1 MALDRHY
8 IQAFTIED
16 VLLDKDTGAP
26 MSGGLVYF
34 YKDAQRSVLKPVYE
48 LTGTSPNYTYTQL
61 PNPVVLSA
69 IGTFED
75 ADANPKIPYFFPYDA
90 DGNIELYYIYVTN
103 SEGVFQFARE
113 AQPYVFETE
122 LPPDQIISGDNELNN
137 PQFVEVSFNPQVSYT
152 YSFTAATNEEV
163 QLAPNWTLVASGTG
177 SIVVERVAL
186 TEVNTPSNPPYVID
200 INSSGLSE
208 FVLRQRLENSPRLG
222 ARNFVSG
229 YFIASSEDSLQHA
242 LQMEYNPSGGTLT
255 SNIIIDQT
263 ITSDGTYNIMQGN
276 LDVTGVINPDS
287 AITGYVDIDIVIPVG
302 AHVRVSSFQLVNINV
317 AADVDFDEI
326 STQKQ
331 KNGLFQYYEN
341 QTVQQSR
348 DNILVNWGNV
358 KISQFRDPTLANV
371 TAQCSYVADQT
382 ILYQTGTSKFQFGIS
397 EIDNFVLKPQAA
409 ATDCRFALIQYIQPA
424 TINGYSG
431 YYLSSL
437 IRALLETIQD
447 TTTRLKVRL
456 IWRADAPPTIG
467 ASEPIA
473 SWANGSDPVFSAG
486 WTAVVPLN
494 DPAYS
499 VSTLF
504 DTTLGEDTM
513 PPYTFDQMQM
523 PNTGSDLFV
532 GLVVYIMD
540 ALDSTTGDE
549 DLFYLGRM
557 SLTNTQY
564 GVDANP
570 VTFDQNLINCEFYY
584 EKSYDEGTLPGT
596 ATDVGILTAYQDSF
610 KADID
615 TSVFVKP
622 TTFQINFHTPKRDIP
637 TMALYANNGALN
649 SVTVVAQSETAGPTF
664 EQVESVVAL
673 AGIWGGAGDS
683 AKRKHY
689 TPGTLVAIEVAGF
702 SAGADDTNAYL
713 IYHYDADARL
723 GT

>member
-1 MALDRHY
+1 MALDPHY
-8 IQAFTIED
+8 IPFYNIAQFIW
-16 VLLDKDTGAP
+16 DKESGVPLSAGTVKFWVDTQRATP
-26 MSGGLVYF
+26 KEVFRLSGV
-34 YKDAQRSVLKPVYE
+34 
-48 LTGTSPNYTYTQL
+48 SPNYTYTSL
-61 PNPVVLSA
+61 GAELTLGATGAFVDLSGDPVVIYA
-69 IGTFED
+69 
-75 ADANPKIPYFFPYDA
+75 YPYDA
-90 DGNIELYYIYVTN
+90 DGNIQRYYI
-103 SEGVFQFARE
+103 EVFAEDETPQFVVE
-113 AQPYVFETE
+113 AAPYVFKIE

-137 PQFVEVSFNPQVSYT
+137 PQFVEVSFNPQAPYT
-152 YSFTAATNEEV
+152 YTFTAAVNEVVEV
-163 QLAPNWTLVASGTG
+163 APNWQIVASGTG
-177 SIVVERVAL
+177 TITVERVVL
-186 TEVNTPSNPPYVID
+186 TETNTPSNPPYVLD
-200 INSSGLSE
+200 ITSTGLGD
-208 FVLRQRLENSPRLG
+208 LTLYQRLENSPRLLAG
-222 ARNFVSG
+222 TFVSG
-229 YFIASSEDSLQHA
+229 YFIAASEDGLQHA
-242 LQMEYNPSGGTLT
+242 LQMEYMPSGGALT
-255 SNIIIDQT
+255 ENTIIDET
-263 ITSDGTYNIMQGN
+263 ITSDGSYNVLQGN
-276 LDVTGVINPDS
+276 LEITGTINPDP
-287 AITGYVDIDIVIPVG
+287 ATTGYVDVQIIIPVG
-302 AHVRVSSFQLVNINV
+302 AHIRVSSFQIVQVNTGINV
-317 AADVDFDEI
+317 LFGEL

-331 KNGLFQYYEN
+331 KNQLFQYYEN

-348 DNILVNWGNV
+348 DNLLVNWGNV
-358 KISQFRDPTLANV
+358 KISQFRATSLANV
-371 TAQCSYVADQT
+371 ASQCSYVADQT
-382 ILYQTGTSKFQFGIS
+382 ILYQTGANKFQFGIS
-397 EIDNFVLKPQAA
+397 EVDNFVLKPQAA

-467 ASEPIA
+467 ATEPIS
-473 SWANGSDPVFSAG
+473 SWANGTDPTFSAG

-499 VSTLF
+499 VSELF
-504 DTTLGEDTM
+504 ESTLGEDTM

-523 PNTGSDLFV
+523 PNTGNDLFV

-557 SLTNTQY
+557 SLTNTQF

-570 VTFDQNLINCEFYY
+570 VTFDQNLINCEYYY

-596 ATDVGILTAYQDSF
+596 ATDVGILIAYQDSF

-702 SAGADDTNAYL
+702 SSGADDTNAYL

-723 GT
+723 GI